1 MRHMIGASLSRTI
14 WYLSLAASIA
24 ILILFTPLNAPLQT
38 AAAPSGMISFELAR
52 TAEQA
57 AEILRSWSP
66 EAQLYAAFSLGLDY
80 LFMVSYA
87 TAIGFTCLFVAT
99 RLAGPAATLGRAFA
113 WGQLPAA
120 LLDGVEN
127 VALWQQLVHGAAGGL
142 ASLAWLA
149 ATIKFAVVGAGL
161 LYALVGG
168 ILVWRRR

>member
-1 MRHMIGASLSRTI
+1 MTGASLSRTL

-24 ILILFTPLNAPLQT
+24 ILVLFTPLSAPLQT
-38 AAAPSGMISFELAR
+38 EAAPSGMISFELAR
-52 TAEQA
+52 TAQQA

-66 EAQLYAAFSLGLDY
+66 EARLYAAFSLGLDY

-87 TAIGFTCLFVAT
+87 AAIGLACWFVAT
-99 RLAGPAATLGRAFA
+99 RLAGRAAALGRALA
-113 WGQLPAA
+113 WSQLPAA

-127 VALWQQLVHGAAGGL
+127 VALWQQLVHGAAGGP

-149 ATIKFAVVGAGL
+149 ATIKFALVGAGL

-168 ILVWRRR
+168 IFVWRRR